1 MPEKSSI
8 FGKVNTF
15 RRNHPL
21 WWALIAMFV
30 CALVLAWAAMLFLN
44 VWTNHGDNATVPQVK
59 HLSYREAAEKLRA
72 ANLSIEISDSIY
84 DTSIPPGTIVESW
97 PKAGSQVKSGRSV
110 YVTVT
115 AFSPKHVTLAMP
127 VTGVSVRQ
135 AVSYLN
141 ALGIIGIRFV
151 NVPSEY
157 PDLVEG
163 AHANG
168 RPLGVGS
175 VVPVDASV
183 VLEVG
188 AYTPPAE
195 EDVPSDSI
203 SSEQAIA
210 DDLSDY
216 STFDDDDI

>member
-1 MPEKSSI
+1 MPENSSI
-8 FGKVNTF
+8 LGKVKAF

-21 WWALIAMFV
+21 WWGLIAMLV
-30 CALVLAWAAMLFLN
+30 CGLLLVWAAMLFLN
-44 VWTNHGDNATVPQVK
+44 VWTHHGDDATVPQIK
-59 HLSYREAAEKLRA
+59 HLTYAQARETLKA
-72 ANLSIEISDSIY
+72 ANLTIEISDSIY
-84 DTSIPPGTIVESW
+84 DTSLPPGTIVESW

-115 AFSPKHVTLAMP
+115 AFSPKHVTISMP

-141 ALGIIGIRFV
+141 ALGITGIRFV

-163 AHANG
+163 AHADG
-168 RPLGVGS
+168 RPIGVGS
-175 VVPVDASV
+175 VIPVDASV

-188 AYTPPAE
+188 TYTPPAE
-195 EDVPSDSI
+195 ETLPDDSL

-210 DDLSDY
+210 DELGDLS
-216 STFDDDDI
+216 TFEDDDL